1 MTTESRPESGRPESG
16 PGSVAGIGVRI
27 KAFIVDSVLCI
38 LIALA
43 FGFRPGRPGYDLTVY
58 GAFLLIELIFVS
70 VFAQTPGM
78 RVAGAAVVRV
88 SDAGRAGFQWV
99 LVRTLL
105 LATVLPALI
114 VDESGRAMHD
124 RAAGTVMVRTR

>member
-1 MTTESRPESGRPESG
+1 MIVESQHALSRPESG

-27 KAFIVDSVLCI
+27 RAFVVDSVLCI

-43 FGFRPGRPGYDLTVY
+43 AGFRPGRPGYDLTVF
-58 GAFLLIELIFVS
+58 GSFLLIELLFIS
-70 VFAQTPGM
+70 IAGQTPGM
-78 RVAGAAVVRV
+78 RFAGAAVVRFA
-88 SDAGRAGFQWV
+88 DAGRAGFKWV

-114 VDESGRAMHD
+114 VDDSGRAMHD
-124 RAAGTVMVRTR
+124 RAAGTVMIRTR